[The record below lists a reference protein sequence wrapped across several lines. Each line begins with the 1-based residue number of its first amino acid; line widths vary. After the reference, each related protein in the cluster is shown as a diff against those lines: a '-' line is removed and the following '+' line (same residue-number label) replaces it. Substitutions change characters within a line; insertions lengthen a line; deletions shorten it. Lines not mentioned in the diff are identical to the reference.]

1 MQAIQYKQEGQCFSG
16 RSRFCNQQETL
27 RRIDRA
33 AGFRKKIGFFAIVL
47 MLSMGLAH
55 NAFAMMHLP
64 DKKAVVLAGF
74 GTSYPS
80 ALVAITNIQEKV
92 QKVFPKVKVQ
102 IAFTSN
108 IIRNIWHKRQDD
120 ARFLAEHKDIPKE
133 ILYVK
138 GPLATIADLQDAGYR
153 TIVVQPLHVYSG
165 EEYADLISYVRGLNA
180 IKTIKK
186 KYTPFVKLVIGR
198 PVLGKNGVVH
208 DYHKD
213 MEAAAKTMAPDVTF
227 ALQNGAALVYM
238 GHGNEYYSTGIYA
251 EFQQVM
257 RRMYP
262 QVKIFIGT
270 VEGFPSRNDVVASVT
285 RLGVKKIIL
294 KPLMIVAGDH
304 ANNDMAGKD
313 EDSWKSTF
321 KRAGVRVKCVIH
333 GMGENMD
340 WDEIYVDHIKDIA
353 RENKIELH

>member
-1 MQAIQYKQEGQCFSG
+1 MQGKQYNQEGQCFSG
-16 RSRFCNQQETL
+16 RSRFCSQKETV
-27 RRIDRA
+27 RRIDKR
-33 AGFRKKIGFFAIVL
+33 FFFIRKIEVFAIVVI
-47 MLSMGLAH
+47 LSMGLVH
-55 NAFAMMHLP
+55 NAFAMVHLP
-64 DKKAVVLAGF
+64 DKKAIVLAAF

-80 ALVAITNIQEKV
+80 ALVAITNIHEKV
-92 QKVFPKVKVQ
+92 QKAFPKVKVR

-108 IIRNIWHKRQDD
+108 IIRNIWHKRQAD
-120 ARFLAEHKDIPKE
+120 ARFLAEHKDMPNE

-198 PVLGKNGVVH
+198 PVLGENGAVH

-213 MEAAAKTMAPDVTF
+213 MEAAAKTMAPDVML
-227 ALQNGAALVYM
+227 AQQDGSALVYI

-262 QVKIFIGT
+262 QVNIFIGT

-304 ANNDMAGKD
+304 ANNDMAGND

-340 WDEIYVDHIKDIA
+340 WDEIYVNHIKDVA
-353 RENKIELH
+353 LENKIEL